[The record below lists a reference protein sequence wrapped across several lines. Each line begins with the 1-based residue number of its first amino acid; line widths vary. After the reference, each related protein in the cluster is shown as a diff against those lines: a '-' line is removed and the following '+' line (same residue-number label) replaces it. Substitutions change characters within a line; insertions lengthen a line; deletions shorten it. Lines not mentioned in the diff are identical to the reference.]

1 MHFAYEYTHDYIVY
15 AKTNMYIYIY
25 IYVVGLH
32 MNMRIC
38 LVGDSISD
46 YVCIFY

>member
-15 AKTNMYIYIY
+15 AKTNMYIY